1 MKKIIKQIPFTQQVY
16 KIFAERQYKH
26 RFATNGYGCFWG
38 VFETFEQAIQAAPK
52 TKSIGYDNAEL
63 AQEYQNM
70 LESCNWE
77 NTRRTIAAYDYPI
90 LFWLGSL
97 LNQGISKIFDFGG
110 NVGIHFYS
118 YEKYLQYPENLQ
130 WMVCD
135 VPEISKV
142 GKQLADKRS
151 AHNLLFTSNFN
162 DVINKDIF
170 LASGS
175 VQYVENLA
183 DKISQANKPKYLLIN
198 RLPLY
203 NGKEF
208 VTLQNGGKVFY
219 PQYVFNKTKF
229 IEGITDIGYQLI
241 DIWNSKDDACVIPFH
256 SKNSVPFYSGLYFQ
270 LKA

>member
-1 MKKIIKQIPFTQQVY
+1 MKRIIKQIPFTQQVY
-16 KIFAERQYKH
+16 KIFAEKQYKY

-70 LESCNWE
+70 LESNNWE
-77 NTRRTIAAYDYPI
+77 NRHRIIAAYDYPI

-97 LNQGISKIFDFGG
+97 LNQGINQIFDFGG
-110 NVGIHFYS
+110 NIGIHFYS
-118 YEKYLQYPENLQ
+118 YAKYLQYPANLQ
-130 WMVCD
+130 WMICD
-135 VPEISKV
+135 LPEICKV
-142 GKQLADKRS
+142 GRQLAEKRNVY
-151 AHNLLFTSNFN
+151 NLFFSSDFN
-162 DVINKDIF
+162 DVTGKDIF

-175 VQYVENLA
+175 VQYVANFA
-183 DKISQANKPKYLLIN
+183 DKITNLNKPKHLLIN

-219 PQYVFNKTKF
+219 PQYVFNKAKF
-229 IEGITDIGYQLI
+229 IKGITDIGYQLI
-241 DIWNSKDDACVIPFH
+241 DIWQSKDDACVIPFH
-256 SKNSVPFYSGLYFQ
+256 SQNSVPFYSGLYFK